1 MQSLACLRSAIRW
14 FEHVKKYAA
23 EHKCS
28 YKDAIKL
35 AGATYTKCGAR
46 PYFIN
51 KYCSLPGPETPLAIA
66 TAAPL
71 QTLTTC

>member
-46 PYFIN
+46 PCFIN
-51 KYCSLPGPETPLAIA
+51 K
-66 TAAPL
+66 
-71 QTLTTC
+71 